1 MSYYQKENIFQICS
15 QITYGTLPSSKAT
28 LPLHVV
34 LATISIFIIGWI
46 NDIPNE
52 ENQQLVSHFVD
63 FMKGTDTSDK
73 YQRVNLIV
81 VVLFAKY
88 LGVDKRLSEADTKEE
103 IVVFLDGLRKD
114 SAADPDKK
122 WIRTWNDYLQRI
134 KYFMRW
140 LHNSNNHSSAF
151 SEWQTP
157 LFAQIKKKKTN
168 RLSPYAESELWE
180 REDLLAVVKY
190 EPHRRNK
197 AALTLLW
204 DLNARNHEVS
214 RLRVKYVR
222 LLEKCGQAEIPHES
236 KTGSGPGF
244 LMCSFPYV
252 RDWLNEHPF
261 RNEPEAMLICNLT
274 TGGCYFV
281 I

>member
-15 QITYGTLPSSKAT
+15 QITYGTLPSSKAN

-140 LHNSNNHSSAF
+140 LHNYNNHSSAF
-151 SEWQTP
+151 SEWQ
-157 LFAQIKKKKTN
+157 
-168 RLSPYAESELWE
+168 
-180 REDLLAVVKY
+180 
-190 EPHRRNK
+190 
-197 AALTLLW
+197 
-204 DLNARNHEVS
+204 
-214 RLRVKYVR
+214 
-222 LLEKCGQAEIPHES
+222 
-236 KTGSGPGF
+236 
-244 LMCSFPYV
+244 
-252 RDWLNEHPF
+252 
-261 RNEPEAMLICNLT
+261 
-274 TGGCYFV
+274 
-281 I
+281 